1 MDDDSSLYCYGL
13 YDVREEYNL
22 SFYQLLY
29 VFYDAYQKNTIAVMK
44 TADGKGIYY
53 GNRMVLMFRVT
64 FDDWKDIDN
73 VKVLL
78 SGKKKPEM
86 FLYLDNPFLYYMNE
100 PGFISTADVTK
111 VVHRHHVVLINEF
124 LFRITSKKPF
134 QNDKSGLDDIF
145 FSRYIRP
152 LFIQF
157 HNDIEIQTKA
167 FIKLYDNTKNVDDTF
182 EKIKESFKP
191 FSVKNPVSFKCDCPG
206 KNGIVIHKNVKAY
219 DLYKNVKAYDLFM
232 SHYKDVK
239 DMYDTFRE
247 VLRCT
252 VCIRENMEYENED
265 NTIHIQL
272 DDQKVFI
279 YFDNAL
285 LENRFEPRNRLEARM
300 RDIKIGRWS
309 VSTPEIRIGVSI
321 YLFLYRRM
329 MNMLSK
335 DDAPNQLNDYV
346 SVLHVQRLCAF
357 VLSMYR
363 FNVNKVEMKDIRI
376 ITPARKYVL
385 GVYDMWEMVKDRQ
398 YNFLIE
404 LSLRKHLSECR
415 KKEPFACLTYI
426 LNGKNELA
434 CTQKNKNIALNKQ
447 YVLSKNDSVLPD
459 GVYEKNYEY
468 NGIKIFVKKDVEWK
482 ERNIKVEYAPIFNK
496 NFYTVI
502 RILWQLP
509 NVLQGLLDAVKDAKD
524 VGEYAKDVV
533 ESSEDDEYGDDER
546 KVDEPVGK
554 RRRYRML

>member
-13 YDVREEYNL
+13 YGVREVDKL

-29 VFYDAYQKNTIAVMK
+29 VFYDAYQNNTIAVMK
-44 TADGKGIYY
+44 TANGKGIYY
-53 GNRMVLMFRVT
+53 GNRMVLLFRTT
-64 FDDWKDIDN
+64 FDDYKDIDN
-73 VKVLL
+73 IKVLL

-86 FLYLDNPFLYYMNE
+86 FLYLDNPFLYYMSE
-100 PGFISTADVTK
+100 PGFISTDDVK
-111 VVHRHHVVLINEF
+111 KLVQRHHVVLINEF
-124 LFRITSKKPF
+124 LFHITSKNPF
-134 QNDKSGLDDIF
+134 QGDESGLPKLLLR
-145 FSRYIRP
+145 RYIRP

-167 FIKLYDNTKNVDDTF
+167 FIKLYDNNNNVDETF
-182 EKIKESFKP
+182 KKIKESFKP

-219 DLYKNVKAYDLFM
+219 DLFM

-247 VLRCT
+247 VLQCT
-252 VCIRENMEYENED
+252 VCIKENMEYENED
-265 NTIHIQL
+265 KTIHIQL

-285 LENRFEPRNRLEARM
+285 LENPFEPINRLEDRM
-300 RDIKIGRWS
+300 RDIQNGRWK

-329 MNMLSK
+329 MNMLSNK
-335 DDAPNQLNDYV
+335 HAPPQLNDYV

-357 VLSMYR
+357 VLSMYT
-363 FNVNKVEMKDIRI
+363 FNDNKVEMKDSRI
-376 ITPARKYVL
+376 KTSEYFL
-385 GVYDMWEMVKDRQ
+385 GTYDMWEMVKDRQ

-404 LSLRKHLSECR
+404 LSLKKHLSECR
-415 KKEPFACLTYI
+415 NKNPFACLTHI
-426 LNGKNELA
+426 LNDKNELA
-434 CTQKNKNIALNKQ
+434 CTQTRKDVKLKKKNVISLNNT
-447 YVLSKNDSVLPD
+447 LLPEKD
-459 GVYEKNYEY
+459 YEKQYEY
-468 NGIKIFVKKDVEWK
+468 NGINLFVKKGVVWE
-482 ERNIKVEYAPIFNK
+482 ERDIKVEYAPIFNK

-509 NVLQGLLDAVKDAKD
+509 NVLQGLLDAAKDAND
-524 VGEYAKDVV
+524 AGEVG
-533 ESSEDDEYGDDER
+533 ESSEEEEYGDDER